1 MTEKDD
7 APTLEALRA
16 RILEVDAAL
25 VRLVGERRQLV
36 LDIGR
41 RKAES
46 GQPVM
51 DPSREATVVRRAAR
65 LAREEG
71 VDEEMVRDVIW
82 RIIAS
87 ARDEQEGRTRWGPPA
102 ELDPRPDAAVPDAT
116 APHTTAEGDAGAGGA
131 EPDGDRR

>member
-1 MTEKDD
+1 VTEDD
-7 APTLEALRA
+7 PTTLETLRD
-16 RILEVDAAL
+16 RILEVDEAL
-25 VRLVGERRQLV
+25 VRLIGERRQLV
-36 LDIGR
+36 VDIGR

-46 GQPVM
+46 GRPVM

-87 ARDEQEGRTRWGPPA
+87 ARDEQEGRTRWGPPR
-102 ELDPRPDAAVPDAT
+102 ELDPRADDSASHGT
-116 APHTTAEGDAGAGGA
+116 ADDEGAGENPG
-131 EPDGDRR
+131 GG